1 MKENNEPIK
10 DLKEKRMELIKKILV
25 WIIVFFIVLM
35 VITLN
40 PDWLI

>member
-1 MKENNEPIK
+1 MKENDQSVK
-10 DLKEKRMELIKKILV
+10 DLKEKRKELIKKILV
-25 WIIVFFIVLM
+25 WIIVIFIVLM

>member
-1 MKENNEPIK
+1 MKENDEPVK
-10 DLKEKRMELIKKILV
+10 DLKEKRRELIKKILV